1 MLVYRVKKYF
11 KYQYVN
17 RCRIRNSHPFVL
29 KLVPIDWKFNADA
42 ENVLRIDQ
50 KYLGSPNNTVSCEV
64 VFSPL
69 YDVYIRRLALKGL
82 NSLIFAN
89 LKNRRKTGTQ
99 FVLSFMLMYIS
110 PCKYFLFKRLLQK
123 MSNKQD

>member
-11 KYQYVN
+11 KYEYVN
-17 RCRIRNSHPFVL
+17 RCKIRNSSPFVL

-50 KYLGSPNNTVSCEV
+50 KYLGSLNITVSCEV

-69 YDVYIRRLALKGL
+69 HDVYIRHSYLKG
-82 NSLIFAN
+82 
-89 LKNRRKTGTQ
+89 
-99 FVLSFMLMYIS
+99 
-110 PCKYFLFKRLLQK
+110 
-123 MSNKQD
+123 